1 MNKKHLKT
9 WDKLWHDPLLS
20 GIPWSDIEAML
31 VALGAEISEGNGSRV
46 RIKIHGVRAVFH
58 RPHPEDTTDKGAVKS
73 MRRFLQAA
81 GITEEVVEHDD
92 EAKIF
97 HGEVINTRDVIT
109 FEGESANEIE
119 QAFRDSVD
127 DYLAWCKEDG
137 VEPEKPYSGTF
148 TVRIS
153 PELHSRV
160 AVAAKKE
167 HVSINK
173 LVENALMKETAL
185 VG

>member
-1 MNKKHLKT
+1 MMKY
-9 WDKLWHDPLLS
+9 
-20 GIPWSDIEAML
+20 
-31 VALGAEISEGNGSRV
+31 
-46 RIKIHGVRAVFH
+46 
-58 RPHPEDTTDKGAVKS
+58 KGYIG
-73 MRRFLQAA
+73 M
-81 GITEEVVEHDD
+81 VEYDD

-109 FEGESANEIE
+109 FEGESASEIE
-119 QAFRDSVD
+119 QAFRDSVE

-153 PELHSRV
+153 PELHGRV
-160 AVAAKKE
+160 ALAAKKE
-167 HVSINK
+167 HISINK